1 MQRAYPAP
9 HRGGG
14 GPHESAVEEAAAAAK
29 GPEPALDA
37 PPARADS
44 IGMPVRRLDPILID
58 RIAAGEVVER
68 PASAIKELVEN
79 ALDAGARR
87 IEIRIEAAGRSLI
100 RVSDDG
106 AGMDAA
112 DLALAIERHATSK
125 LPGGDLHDIATLGF
139 RGEALPSI
147 GAVARL
153 DIVSRPRGEGGAAP
167 AATAHHIAVDA
178 GELSPVRPASRAV
191 GTTVEVRDLFGA
203 TPARLKFLKSDRAE
217 ASAIADAVRR
227 LAMAHPAVHLSL
239 DGTPAVGFDYLACAE
254 DDEGRLTRISQIV
267 GDDFVDNALPLRA
280 ERAGADRDGIAL
292 AGFVGL
298 PTFHRGTRDGQYLF
312 VNGRPVRDKLL
323 TSALYAGYMDHVPRD
338 RFPVVALF
346 LSCEPRAVDVN
357 VHPAKA
363 EVRFRDASAVRG
375 LVVSAIR
382 DALSGALHR
391 ASTTGGSRA
400 VDALGARSFGLG
412 FQARPRPRG
421 GWDWRNSPGAPADGA
436 APRGF
441 TENPQAGFATEPSA
455 DVRGHTAEVAVT
467 AEEALLGADAALGAD
482 APLGA
487 ARTQFHETYILSQ
500 TRDGIVIVD
509 QHAAHERLVYERM
522 KRSRAEGGVARQMM
536 LIPAVVEM
544 TPDAAALLLGE
555 AEALASL
562 GLGVEAFGPGAV
574 AVTEVPSVIGQ
585 GDMVALVRDLVDVIR
600 ADGATV
606 PLERRLDHYLATM
619 ACHNAVRA
627 GRRLLPDEMNALLR
641 EMERTPGSGQCNHG
655 RPTYVE
661 LKLNDIERLFGRR

>member
-1 MQRAYPAP
+1 
-9 HRGGG
+9 
-14 GPHESAVEEAAAAAK
+14 
-29 GPEPALDA
+29 
-37 PPARADS
+37 
-44 IGMPVRRLDPILID
+44 MPVRRLDPILID

-87 IEIRIEAAGRSLI
+87 IEIRIEAAGRGLI

-153 DIVSRPRGEGGAAP
+153 DIVSRPRGATGAGP

-178 GELSPVRPASRAV
+178 GAVSPVRPASRGA

-239 DGTPAVGFDYLACAE
+239 DGTPTVGFDYLACAE
-254 DDEGRLTRISQIV
+254 DDEGRLTRVSQIV

-280 ERAGADRDGIAL
+280 ERAGADGDGIAL

-346 LSCEPRAVDVN
+346 LRCEPRAVDVN

-363 EVRFRDASAVRG
+363 EVRFRDANAVRG

-400 VDALGARSFGLG
+400 LGALGARSFGARY
-412 FQARPRPRG
+412 QARPRG
-421 GWDWRNSPGAPADGA
+421 GWDWRGSQGAPADGA

-441 TENPQAGFATEPSA
+441 AENPQAGFASEPSA
-455 DVRGHTAEVAVT
+455 DVRESAPGIAVMDED
-467 AEEALLGADAALGAD
+467 ARLGAA

-487 ARTQFHETYILSQ
+487 ARAQFHETYILAQ

-574 AVTEVPSVIGQ
+574 AVTEVPSVIGR
-585 GDMVALVRDLVDVIR
+585 GDMTALVRDLVDVIR